1 MAEWD
6 PRNPE
11 AATVRYDLADWSLE
25 ERVDLV
31 ELLAEA
37 DVRHDWDGNE
47 LLVPAES
54 ESAVDAIMDALEDAI
69 DDRDHDEAP
78 AILLGEL
85 EEFELDEWT
94 TTDRMEF
101 AAVLVERGIGH
112 RWEDDLLLVSVNDA
126 DTVEDL
132 LDEFDR

>member
-1 MAEWD
+1 MSEWD

-54 ESAVDAIMDALEDAI
+54 ESAVDAIMDAIED
-69 DDRDHDEAP
+69 DDGDSSGAP
-78 AILLGEL
+78 PTLVGEL
-85 EEFELDEWT
+85 EEFELEEWT

-112 RWEDDLLLVSVNDA
+112 RWEDDLLLVGVDDA
-126 DTVEDL
+126 DAVDDL